1 MASSV
6 FVMSAVAERPQTLH
20 EELANSISHG
30 LGFVLAAAAAPVLV
44 DIASRTGRLTDLIA
58 AYVFSATMLLLYFAS
73 AAYHALP
80 EGRAKRLFWRLDH
93 AAIFLFIA
101 GSYTPFS
108 LGMLT
113 SSHDWLIFGLIWAVA
128 LVGVVLKATDR
139 LTNPWLSLGLYIGLG
154 WCVLIAALPMLERVS
169 AANLQLIIGGG
180 VTYTAGAVFF
190 VLDSRVRYAHF
201 IWHLFVLAGSACH
214 FCAALWH
221 VR

>member
-1 MASSV
+1 MPTD
-6 FVMSAVAERPQTLH
+6 RPQSLR

-44 DIASRTGRLTDLIA
+44 QIAAQRGRMVDLVA
-58 AYVFSATMLLLYFAS
+58 AYVFCATMLLLYFAS

-80 EGRAKRLFWRLDH
+80 EGRAKRLFNRLDH

-113 SSHDWLIFGLIWAVA
+113 SDDDWIVFGVVWGVA
-128 LVGVVLKATDR
+128 LVGVVLKAFDR
-139 LTNPWLSLGLYIGLG
+139 LSNPWLSLGLYLGLG
-154 WCVLIAALPMLERVS
+154 WFVLIAALPMLERVS
-169 AANLQLIIGGG
+169 DAGLQLIIGGG

-190 VLDSRVRYAHF
+190 VLDSRIRYAHF
-201 IWHLFVLAGSACH
+201 VWHLFVLAGSACH

>member
-1 MASSV
+1 MHAD
-6 FVMSAVAERPQTLH
+6 RPQSLS

-30 LGFVLAAAAAPVLV
+30 LGFLLAAAAAPVLV
-44 DIASRTGRLTDLIA
+44 QIASSSGRLADVVA
-58 AYVFSATMLLLYFAS
+58 AYVFSGTMLLLYFSS

-80 EGRAKRLFWRLDH
+80 EGRAKRLFYRLDH

-113 SSHDWLIFGLIWAVA
+113 SSHDWVVFGLIWGVA
-128 LVGVVLKATDR
+128 LVGVVLKAMDR
-139 LTNPWLSLGLYIGLG
+139 LSNPWLSLGLYIGLG
-154 WCVLIAALPMLERVS
+154 WCVLVAALPMLERVS
-169 AANLQLIIGGG
+169 EAGLQLIIGGG

>member
-1 MASSV
+1 MT
-6 FVMSAVAERPQTLH
+6 AVAERPQTMQ

-44 DIASRTGRLTDLIA
+44 DIASGTGRLTDLIA
-58 AYVFSATMLLLYFAS
+58 AYVFCATMLLLYFAS

-113 SSHDWLIFGLIWAVA
+113 SSHDWLVFGLIWAVA

-169 AANLQLIIGGG
+169 AAGLQLIIGGG